1 MSVMDPRAFAQ
12 ENVDWSITLA
22 DRIEFWKSY
31 IKLNPECRATID
43 FETRSACNLKTQGSW
58 QYARHKSTQ
67 AMCLAFLMPGAGQE
81 VGLWHNAYPDLLIG
95 ESELP
100 TELFAF
106 ILAGGLVEAHNVFFE
121 RVIWF
126 HVMHKRHGWPMIP
139 PAQLRCSAAK
149 CSAHALPRDLGTAVI
164 AMGLSAEKDMEG
176 RKLMLKMSKPR
187 KMRKAEKEAWLQ
199 EHGSKTLPIIYHETE
214 EDMYRLWAYCK
225 QDVLAEHALS
235 ECVPELSPS
244 ELLVWQMDQ
253 DMNWRGAKFDVA
265 LAKAAL
271 KLADRYKAKL
281 NGELEII
288 TGIEAGTKR
297 AQIVEWLIEHENLE
311 LPDTTKDTLDWY
323 VAKVEMSGRARRIIE
338 IMKEVNRTSTRK
350 YTAILNYADEED
362 HRIRD
367 LLMYHG
373 AGTGRW
379 SGKGVQVQNF
389 PKGEFDD
396 LDMDE
401 ACQWILDGE
410 LEWIEALYGDVM
422 AFLSAT
428 LRGTIIPEDGRDFM
442 VADYSAI
449 EARVVLWL
457 ANAEGALDVF
467 RRGEDIYCDMAT
479 GIYGRKITKADK
491 KERQFGKQAVLG
503 LGYGMGFITFLLT
516 CRKYKIHFTREQ
528 VLGIM
533 GAEKLAKH
541 EEWITH
547 HLRLNGDVQP
557 KEGMTSDE
565 LKSMRAGNKIGA
577 LSRRRLT
584 DAREN
589 PKAIV
594 HELALMRYTVQVY
607 RSRYP
612 QVKDM
617 WTEQEQA
624 AVKAVIDW
632 QDVVR
637 AKMEADGGEAAK
649 ERHKAETEGVE
660 VECGKV
666 TWFMAKGGKFLHCR
680 LPSGRLLSYVDPQI
694 KWQATPWGE
703 KRPALRYM
711 RMGMANKWERTA
723 TYGGKFVENITQ
735 AVARDIMAVAMVEA
749 WQDSPYDTIASIHD
763 ELVCEVD
770 SGVGT
775 EAEFEELMGN
785 IKPWAHG
792 CPITAEAVR
801 FRRYRK

>member
-1 MSVMDPRAFAQ
+1 MSLIDQSSFAPTKI
-12 ENVDWSITLA
+12 DWETMLA
-22 DRIEFWKSY
+22 DRIAYWKSY
-31 IKLNPECRATID
+31 VDLNPLHKATMD
-43 FETRSACNLKTQGSW
+43 FETRSACNLKTHGSW
-58 QYARHKSTQ
+58 QYARHKSTE
-67 AMCLAFLMPGAGQE
+67 AMCLAYLLPGAKQKVE
-81 VGLWHNAYPDLLIG
+81 LWHAAYPDLLIG
-95 ESELP
+95 ESKLP
-100 TELFAF
+100 LELFAY

-139 PAQLRCSAAK
+139 PTQLRCSAAK

-164 AMGLSAEKDMEG
+164 AMGLSTEKDLEG

-199 EHGSKTLPIIYHETE
+199 EHGSMPPPIIYHETE

-225 QDVLAEHALS
+225 QDVVAEHALS
-235 ECVPELSPS
+235 EVVPELSAM

-253 DMNWRGAKFDVA
+253 DMNWRGAKFDVP
-265 LAKAAL
+265 LANAAL
-271 KLADRYKAKL
+271 KLADRYKARL

-288 TGIEAGTKR
+288 TGITAATKR
-297 AQIVEWLIEHENLE
+297 EQVCTWLVEHENLE

-323 VAKVEMSGRARRIIE
+323 LTKVEMSGRARRIIE
-338 IMKEVNRTSTRK
+338 IMKQVNRTSTRK
-350 YTAILNYADEED
+350 YNSILNYADSED

-401 ACQWILDGE
+401 ACQWVLDGE
-410 LEWIEALYGDVM
+410 LEWIEALYDDVL

-457 ANAEGALDVF
+457 ANAESALDVF

-479 GIYGRKITKADK
+479 GIYGRQITKKDK
-491 KERQFGKQAVLG
+491 QERQFGKQAVLG

-516 CRKYKIHFTREQ
+516 CRKYKIHFSRAQ

-533 GAEKLAKH
+533 GAEKLAKQ

-547 HLRLNGDVQP
+547 YLRLDGEPPIPPGATAEDIKKLRSGSKV
-557 KEGMTSDE
+557 
-565 LKSMRAGNKIGA
+565 AA
-577 LSRRRLT
+577 LSRRRIE

-607 RSRYP
+607 RARYP

-617 WTEQEQA
+617 WTDQEQA
-624 AVKAVIDW
+624 AVKAVVDW
-632 QDVVR
+632 QTAVKL
-637 AKMEADGGEAAK
+637 KMEADGGLEAK
-649 ERHKAETEGVE
+649 ERHKAETDGIEI
-660 VECGKV
+660 ECGKV
-666 TWFMAKGGKFLHCR
+666 TWFMARGGKFLHCR

-770 SGVGT
+770 SGVGN
-775 EAEFEELMGN
+775 EKEFEALMGN
-785 IKPWAHG
+785 IAPWAEG
-792 CPITAEAVR
+792 CPITAEADR

>member
-1 MSVMDPRAFAQ
+1 MSVMDPRAFAPA
-12 ENVDWSITLA
+12 NIDWSILLA
-22 DRIEFWKSY
+22 DRIAFWQSY
-31 IKLNPECRATID
+31 IKLNPLHKATID
-43 FETRSACNLKTQGSW
+43 FETRSACNLKSQGSW
-58 QYARHKSTQ
+58 QYARHSSTE
-67 AMCLAFLMPGAGQE
+67 AMCLAYLLPGPGQK
-81 VGLWHNAYPDLLIG
+81 VGLWHAAHLDFLIG
-95 ESELP
+95 EAEKPL
-100 TELFAF
+100 ELFAF

-164 AMGLSAEKDMEG
+164 AMGLSTQKDLEG

-187 KMRKAEKEAWLQ
+187 KPRAAEKETWLQ
-199 EHGSKTLPIIYHETE
+199 EHGSKVMPVIYHETE
-214 EDMYRLWAYCK
+214 EDLYRLWAYCK

-235 ECVPELSPS
+235 ECVPELSQT

-253 DMNWRGAKFDVA
+253 DMNWRGARFDVPMA
-265 LAKAAL
+265 RAAL

-281 NGELEII
+281 NGELEIM
-288 TGIEAGTKR
+288 TGIAAGTKR
-297 AQIVEWLIEHENLE
+297 EQIVQWLIEHENLE

-323 VAKVEMSGRARRIIE
+323 VAKVEMSGRARRVIE

-350 YTAILNYADEED
+350 YTAILNYADHED

-379 SGKGVQVQNF
+379 AGKGVQVQNF

-401 ACQWILDGE
+401 ACQWVLDGE
-410 LEWIEALYGDVM
+410 LEWIEALYGDVL

-457 ANAEGALDVF
+457 ANAEAALDVF

-479 GIYGRKITKADK
+479 GIYGRKITKKDK
-491 KERQFGKQAVLG
+491 QERQFGKQAVLG

-516 CRKYKIHFTREQ
+516 CRKYKIHFSRQQ
-528 VLGIM
+528 VLEIL
-533 GAEKLAKH
+533 GAEKLAKQ
-541 EEWITH
+541 EEWISNYM
-547 HLRLNGDVQP
+547 RLNGDQRP
-557 KEGMTSDE
+557 HEGMTGDE
-565 LKSMRAGNKIGA
+565 INAMREGNKLGA
-577 LSRRRLT
+577 MARRRIE

-589 PKAIV
+589 PHAIV

-607 RSRYP
+607 RARYP

-624 AVKAVIDW
+624 AIKAVVDW
-632 QDVVR
+632 QNVVKE
-637 AKMEADGGEAAK
+637 KMAVDGGEAAK
-649 ERHKAETEGVE
+649 ERHKAETPGVE
-660 VECGKV
+660 VECGKAV
-666 TWFMAKGGKFLHCR
+666 WFVAQGGKFLHCR

-694 KWQATPWGE
+694 KWNKTPWGE

-711 RMGMANKWERTA
+711 RMGKSNNWERTA

-770 SGVGT
+770 SDKGS
-775 EAEFEELMGN
+775 EEEFQNLMGN
-785 IKPWAHG
+785 IKPWAEG

>member
-1 MSVMDPRAFAQ
+1 MSVMDPRAFAP
-12 ENVDWSITLA
+12 ENIDWSVALA
-22 DRIEFWKSY
+22 ARIDFWSAY
-31 IKLNPECRATID
+31 IKLNPNCRATID
-43 FETRSACNLKTQGSW
+43 FETRSALPLKSHGSW
-58 QYARHKSTQ
+58 QYARHKSTE
-67 AMCLAFLMPGAGQE
+67 AMCLAFLLPGVGQE
-81 VGLWHNAYPDLLIG
+81 VGLWHAGYPDLFIA
-95 ESELP
+95 ESDPP

-139 PAQLRCSAAK
+139 PVQLRCSAAK

-164 AMGLSAEKDMEG
+164 AMGLSTEKDAEG

-187 KMRKAEKEAWLQ
+187 KPRAAEKEAWLQ
-199 EHGSKTLPIIYHETE
+199 EHGSKVMPIIYHETE

-225 QDVLAEHALS
+225 QDVVAEHALS

-253 DMNWRGAKFDVA
+253 DMNWRGARFDVP
-265 LAKAAL
+265 LAQAAL

-281 NGELEII
+281 NGELEIM
-288 TGIEAGTKR
+288 TGISAGTKR
-297 AQIVEWLIEHENLE
+297 EQIVQWLVEHENLE

-350 YTAILNYADEED
+350 YTAILNYADAED

-401 ACQWILDGE
+401 ACQWVLDGE
-410 LEWIEALYGDVM
+410 LEWIEALYGDVL

-457 ANAEGALDVF
+457 ANAEAALDVF

-479 GIYGRKITKADK
+479 GIYGRTITKKDK
-491 KERQFGKQAVLG
+491 QERQFGKQAVLG

-516 CRKYKIHFTREQ
+516 CRKYKIHFSRQQ
-528 VLGIM
+528 VLDIM
-533 GAEKLAKH
+533 GPEKLAKQ

-547 HLRLNGDVQP
+547 YLRLDGDVIPHQ
-557 KEGMTSDE
+557 GMTPDE
-565 LKSMRAGNKIGA
+565 IQSQRAGNKIGA
-577 LSRRRLT
+577 MARRRIE

-607 RSRYP
+607 RNRYP

-624 AVKAVIDW
+624 AVKAVVDW
-632 QDVVR
+632 QDAVK
-637 AKMEADGGEAAK
+637 AKMAADPSKTK
-649 ERHKAETEGVE
+649 EQFKDETDGIEI
-660 VECGKV
+660 ECGKA
-666 TWFMAKGGKFLHCR
+666 TWFMARGGKFLHCR

-711 RMGMANKWERTA
+711 RMGMQNKWERTA

-770 SGVGT
+770 SGVGN
-775 EAEFEELMGN
+775 EKEFEALMGN
-785 IKPWAHG
+785 IKPWAEG

>member
-1 MSVMDPRAFAQ
+1 MSIIDPRSFTP
-12 ENVDWSITLA
+12 ENIDWSITLA
-22 DRIEFWKSY
+22 DRIKFWEGY
-31 IKLNPECRATID
+31 VKLNPNHMATID
-43 FETRSACNLKTQGSW
+43 FETRSACNLKAKGSW
-58 QYARHKSTQ
+58 QYARDKSTE
-67 AMCLAFLMPGAGQE
+67 AMCLAYLLPGVGQE
-81 VGLWHNAYPDLLIG
+81 VELWHAGYSHFMID
-95 ESELP
+95 ESPAP
-100 TELFAF
+100 TELFAY

-126 HVMHKRHGWPMIP
+126 HVMHKRHKWPLIP
-139 PAQLRCSAAK
+139 PYQLRCSAAK
-149 CSAHALPRDLGTAVI
+149 CSAHALPRDLGTAAI
-164 AMGLSAEKDMEG
+164 AMGVSEEKDVEG

-187 KMRKAEKEAWLQ
+187 KPRKAEVEEWQL
-199 EHGSKTLPIIYHETE
+199 EHGKKVMPPIFHETE
-214 EDMYRLWAYCK
+214 EDLARLWSYCK
-225 QDVLAEHALS
+225 QDVITEHALS
-235 ECVPELSPS
+235 GYVPELSRE

-253 DMNWRGAKFDVA
+253 DMNWKGAKFDVA

-271 KLADRYKAKL
+271 AMADRYKAKL

-297 AQIVEWLIEHENLE
+297 AQIVEWLLENENLE
-311 LPDTTKDTLDWY
+311 LPDTTKDTLEWY
-323 VAKVEMSGRARRIIE
+323 VERVEMSGRARRIIE
-338 IMKEVNRTSTRK
+338 IMMQVNKTSTRK
-350 YTAILNYADEED
+350 FTAILNYADSED
-362 HRIRD
+362 SRIRD

-379 SGKGVQVQNF
+379 AGKGVQVQNF

-396 LDMDE
+396 FDMDE
-401 ACQWILDGE
+401 CCQWVLDGE
-410 LEWIEALYGDVM
+410 LEWIETLYTDVL
-422 AFLSAT
+422 AFLSAII
-428 LRGTIIPEDGRDFM
+428 RGTIIPEDGRDFM

-467 RRGEDIYCDMAT
+467 RRGDDIYCDMAS
-479 GIYGRKITKADK
+479 GIYGRHITKADK
-491 KERQFGKQAVLG
+491 QERQFGKQAVLG

-516 CRKYKIHFTREQ
+516 CRKYKIHFSRDQ

-533 GAEKLAKH
+533 GIEKLLMH
-541 EEWITH
+541 ESWITNY
-547 HLRLNGDVQP
+547 LRLDGDP
-557 KEGMTSDE
+557 LPRPGMTPDE
-565 LKSMRAGNKIGA
+565 VKKQRASGKIA
-577 LSRRRLT
+577 AISRRRIV
-584 DAREN
+584 DARED
-589 PKAIV
+589 PRAIV

-607 RSRYP
+607 RARYP

-624 AVKAVIDW
+624 AIKAVIDW
-632 QDVVR
+632 QDAVKI
-637 AKMEADGGEAAK
+637 KMEEFP
-649 ERHKAETEGVE
+649 EISFEEHKASTPGVE
-660 VECGKV
+660 VDCGKV
-666 TWFMAKGGKFLHCR
+666 TWFVAQGGKFLHCR
-680 LPSGRLLSYVDPQI
+680 LPSGRLLSYVDPRI
-694 KWQATPWGE
+694 KWQETPWGE

-735 AVARDIMAVAMVEA
+735 AVARDIMASAMVEA

-770 SGVGT
+770 QGVGS
-775 EAEFEELMGN
+775 EEEFEALMGN
-785 IKPWAHG
+785 IKPWAEG